1 MKTVVKQTQQ
11 TEKYSLHLFHSR
23 TKHWSFFANSS
34 PYTPPTATNLW
45 YRISLWPGTAFF
57 YYPSKEDKKCNAIL
71 TIDRHTSRLHLA
83 VSFSRWFR
91 NGGGVKGCGIAVSNN
106 FSKPHF
112 GNVLSWTVATR
123 YSPAKAVEYIFS
135 VLAGDRECKNLSLK
149 FFRPFSGSGRT
160 SVTASLSSFH
170 HLSYT

>member
-1 MKTVVKQTQQ
+1 MQSLLLTGTPPACIWQCPFLGGLGMAGVLKVAALRYRTIFPSRISAIVLSRTVV
-11 TEKYSLHLFHSR
+11 
-23 TKHWSFFANSS
+23 
-34 PYTPPTATNLW
+34 
-45 YRISLWPGTAFF
+45 
-57 YYPSKEDKKCNAIL
+57 
-71 TIDRHTSRLHLA
+71 
-83 VSFSRWFR
+83 
-91 NGGGVKGCGIAVSNN
+91 
-106 FSKPHF
+106 
-112 GNVLSWTVATR
+112 TR